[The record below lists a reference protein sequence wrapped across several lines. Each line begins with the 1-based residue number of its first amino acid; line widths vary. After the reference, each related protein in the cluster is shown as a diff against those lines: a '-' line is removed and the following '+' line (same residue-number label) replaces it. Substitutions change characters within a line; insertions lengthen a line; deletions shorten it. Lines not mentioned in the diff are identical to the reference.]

1 MKKAITLSAV
11 LAAAAAT
18 FLVVDTTDHPP
29 PGDTASR
36 AMPTNH
42 TAPAIPAVAGP
53 RRGSASGRV
62 TDAMAGL
69 PVRADRN
76 CDLELRDYV
85 TPNGEMFSAYHCTP
99 KTPRHPHPYAHY
111 DNGSLE
117 LIAYSDPEAAALLG
131 RRLVGSD
138 PGKSYEML
146 LRATALSG
154 DINHLA
160 WLADQAFSTVRVD
173 GDLQISNVKRR
184 YELAAL
190 AVHLGGDPAAARLFR
205 DALIDAGVR
214 VDALA
219 PLDER
224 VDELLRS
231 VHDVQRS
238 VYGEIRF
245 GGQNDA

>member
-1 MKKAITLSAV
+1 MKKAINLSAALT
-11 LAAAAAT
+11 LAAAAY
-18 FLVVDTTDHPP
+18 LVVDTAEHHPP
-29 PGDTASR
+29 RGAPSPG
-36 AMPTNH
+36 MPVDH
-42 TAPAIPAVAGP
+42 AAPVIPAVADP
-53 RRGSASGRV
+53 RVNITSGTV
-62 TDAMAGL
+62 TDTVASL

-85 TPNGEMFSAYHCTP
+85 TPSGEMFSAYDCTP
-99 KTPRHPHPYAHY
+99 KTPRHPHPYANY

-131 RRLVGSD
+131 RRLVGSN
-138 PGKSYEML
+138 PSKSYEML

-154 DINHLA
+154 DIGHLA
-160 WLADQAFSTVRVD
+160 WLADQAFSTVRID

-190 AVHLGGDPAAARLFR
+190 AVHLGGDPAAARYFR
-205 DALIDAGVR
+205 DALINAGVR
-214 VDALA
+214 VNALA

-224 VDELLRS
+224 VDELLQSMR
-231 VHDVQRS
+231 DVQRL
-238 VYGEIRF
+238 VYGEIRY

>member
-1 MKKAITLSAV
+1 MKKAITLSAALT
-11 LAAAAAT
+11 LAAAA
-18 FLVVDTTDHPP
+18 FLVVDTAEQPP
-29 PGDTASR
+29 PQGTSSRVTPADHAAPATPAVASR
-36 AMPTNH
+36 AVTS
-42 TAPAIPAVAGP
+42 TVA
-53 RRGSASGRV
+53 R
-62 TDAMAGL
+62 L
-69 PVRADRN
+69 PLRADRN

-85 TPNGEMFSAYHCTP
+85 TPSGEMFSAYHCTP
-99 KTPRHPHPYAHY
+99 RTPRHPHPYAHY

-146 LRATALSG
+146 LRAAALSG
-154 DINHLA
+154 DIGHLA
-160 WLADQAFSTVRVD
+160 WLADQAFSTVRID

-190 AVHLGGDPAAARLFR
+190 AVHLGGDPAAAQFFR

-219 PLDER
+219 SLDKR
-224 VDELLRS
+224 VDELLQS
-231 VHDVQRS
+231 VRDVQRS
-238 VYGEIRF
+238 VYGEIRY